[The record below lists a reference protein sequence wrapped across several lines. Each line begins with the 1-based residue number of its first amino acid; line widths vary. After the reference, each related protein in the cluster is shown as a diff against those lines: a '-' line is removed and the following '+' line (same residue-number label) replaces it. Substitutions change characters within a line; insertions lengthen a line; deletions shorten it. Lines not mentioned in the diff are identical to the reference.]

1 MIERLLA
8 ADAAM
13 GRGELDHAERLFAQV
28 VEADARN
35 AIAVVG
41 LARVAWSRGAAEDAR
56 GLAQRALDIDP
67 QEAAARRLLDELA
80 GSPVAV
86 AASVAEPS
94 PDPPQMSAP
103 APPPSPGSAP
113 PATPRSGWRA
123 WLARLLRRG

>member
-8 ADAAM
+8 ADAALA
-13 GRGELDHAERLFAQV
+13 RGEVDHAERLFAQV

-41 LARVAWSRGAAEDAR
+41 LARVAVARGSAAEAR
-56 GLAQRALDIDP
+56 DLAQRALDIDP

-80 GSPVAV
+80 AAPAAAGSV
-86 AASVAEPS
+86 AATAAPE
-94 PDPPQMSAP
+94 P
-103 APPPSPGSAP
+103 APTPAAP
-113 PATPRSGWRA
+113 IPTHSGWRA